1 MKFIEQKL
9 QSEVNRFISTRWQT
23 DIIPQL
29 QDYIRIPN
37 KSPAY
42 DSDWKAN
49 GHMNRAMDL
58 IMKWC
63 SRQPIANMEL
73 SLLEEEGRTPL
84 LFIDIPGQ
92 NSQTVLLYGHMDKQ
106 PEMRGWDEGLGPWQP
121 VLKDGKLYG
130 RGGADDGYA
139 VFSALTAIAAL
150 QQQKIAHARCV
161 IIIEASEESGS
172 PDLPFYL
179 QKLANKINSP
189 NFIVCLDSGCGNYQ
203 QLWSTTSLRGMIS
216 GTLRI
221 NVLRKGLHSGVGSG
235 VVPSTFRILQLLLDR
250 IEDRMTGHMRLD
262 ELHVQIPQ
270 QYLDQAKI
278 TAQILGDNLKK
289 DYPFIGQ
296 TQAVSDDLSELILN
310 RTWRPA
316 LSVIGLDGLPALA
329 QAGNVTVPSLAVK
342 LSIRIP
348 PGCDPDQAQQKLT
361 AILEQD
367 PPYSSQVSYTPE
379 HQAWGWQAPLLADWL
394 AKANDDAS
402 RLFFGKAAA
411 YIGEGGSIPFMAMLG
426 KMFPQAQFLITGVLG
441 PDSSAHGPNEFLH
454 IDMAQKLTGCIA
466 TVLASHY
473 ICQTT

>member
-1 MKFIEQKL
+1 MKSIEQKL
-9 QSEVNRFISTRWQT
+9 QSEVNMFISTRWQT

-49 GHMNRAMDL
+49 GYMNRAMDL

-63 SRQPIANMEL
+63 ARQPIANMEL

-84 LFIDIPGQ
+84 LFIDIPGE

-121 VLKDGKLYG
+121 ILKDGKLYG

-179 QKLANKINSP
+179 QKLANKIKSP

-216 GTLRI
+216 GTLRV

-316 LSVIGLDGLPALA
+316 LSVIGMDGLPALA

-454 IDMAQKLTGCIA
+454 IEMAEKLTGCIA
-466 TVLASHY
+466 AILAAHF
-473 ICQTT
+473 INQG

>member
-1 MKFIEQKL
+1 MKSIEQKL
-9 QSEVNRFISTRWQT
+9 QSEVNMFISTRWQT

-121 VLKDGKLYG
+121 ILKDGKLYG

-150 QQQKIAHARCV
+150 QQQKITHARCV

-179 QKLANKINSP
+179 QKLANKIKSP

-262 ELHVQIPQ
+262 ELHAQIPQ

-361 AILEQD
+361 SILAQD

-402 RLFFGKAAA
+402 RLFFGKEAA

-466 TVLASHY
+466 AVLAAHF
-473 ICQTT
+473 IN